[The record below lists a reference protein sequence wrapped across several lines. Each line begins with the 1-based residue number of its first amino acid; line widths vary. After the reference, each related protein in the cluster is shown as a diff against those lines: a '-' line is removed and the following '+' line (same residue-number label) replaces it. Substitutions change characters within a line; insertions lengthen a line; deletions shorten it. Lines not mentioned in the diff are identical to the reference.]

1 MRKAAAHAV
10 RFLLLVAVAVTLS
23 SVLTSLAPER
33 TPYGSALVLPAGSP
47 ALAASGCA
55 DKTCASFGGP
65 CTKAVGFFC
74 AKSGGQ
80 CFTKAC
86 Q

>member
-1 MRKAAAHAV
+1 MPRAVAHAI
-10 RFLLLVAVAVTLS
+10 RFLLIVAVVFALS
-23 SVLTSLAPER
+23 SVLNSLAPPGS
-33 TPYGSALVLPAGSP
+33 PYVSALNPLTGGP

-55 DKTCASFGGP
+55 DKTCGSFGGP
-65 CTKAVGFFC
+65 CVKAVGYFC

>member
-1 MRKAAAHAV
+1 MLR
-10 RFLLLVAVAVTLS
+10 
-23 SVLTSLAPER
+23 SLAL
-33 TPYGSALVLPAGSP
+33 GLML
-47 ALAASGCA
+47 LAASYLPGASRNSPYRSALAPGSAEVTATATHCA
-55 DKTCASFGGP
+55 DKTCASVGGG
-65 CTKAVGFFC
+65 CTQAAGFFC

>member
-1 MRKAAAHAV
+1 MRKTAAHAI
-10 RFLLLVAVAVTLS
+10 RFLLIVTVAVMLS
-23 SVLTSLAPER
+23 SVLTSMAPGQ
-33 TPYGSALVLPAGSP
+33 TPYGSALAPLAGSQ

-55 DKTCASFGGP
+55 DKTCGSFGGP
-65 CTKAVGFFC
+65 CTKAVGYFC

>member
-1 MRKAAAHAV
+1 MRKAAGHAV
-10 RFLLLVAVAVTLS
+10 RLILLVAVAVAVS
-23 SVLTSLAPER
+23 SVLTSFAPGP
-33 TPYGSALVLPAGSP
+33 TPYGTALAPLAGSP

-65 CTKAVGFFC
+65 CTKATGFFC

-86 Q
+86 P